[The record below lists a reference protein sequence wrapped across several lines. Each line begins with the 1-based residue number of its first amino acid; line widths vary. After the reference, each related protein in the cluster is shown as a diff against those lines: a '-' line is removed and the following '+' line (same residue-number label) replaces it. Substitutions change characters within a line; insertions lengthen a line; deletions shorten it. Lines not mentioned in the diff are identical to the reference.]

1 MLLLAFRDARPQGD
15 AVTLLLFDLDGTIL
29 HARHTPG
36 RVPFDLAMRDVFDV
50 DVSITHMRPDG
61 KTDPAIVAELLAM
74 AGRPPDVDAAT
85 LARLEAALAAH
96 LDAAIGSGATRVDAV
111 PGVRALLEAVADDA
125 RFASAVLTG
134 NLAEAARLK
143 LAAAGLADFF
153 DVGAYGSDHVLRAA
167 LPDVA
172 RERFHARSGRLV
184 PRADC
189 VIIGDTP
196 LDHAAAAAN
205 GMPAILVATGR
216 IPLADLA
223 ALAPAACFADWSDAG
238 AIHAALAALAERK
251 ETA

>member
-1 MLLLAFRDARPQGD
+1 MK
-15 AVTLLLFDLDGTIL
+15 LLLFDLDGTIL

-36 RVPFDLAMRDVFDV
+36 RVPFDLAMRDVFGV
-50 DVSITHMRPDG
+50 DVSITRMRPDG

-74 AGRPPDVDAAT
+74 AGRPPEVDAAS
-85 LARLEAALAAH
+85 LVRLEKALAEH
-96 LDAAIGSGATRVDAV
+96 LDAAIASGATRVDAV
-111 PGVRALLEAVADDA
+111 PGVRELLAAVADDA

-143 LAAAGLADFF
+143 LAAAELDGFF

-172 RERFHARSGRLV
+172 RDRFRARSGRFV
-184 PRADC
+184 AREDC

-196 LDHAAAAAN
+196 LDHAAAEAN
-205 GMPAILVATGR
+205 GMPAVLIATGR
-216 IPLADLA
+216 IAFAELA
-223 ALAPAACFADWSDAG
+223 ALAPAAVFADWSDAI

-251 ETA
+251 EIA